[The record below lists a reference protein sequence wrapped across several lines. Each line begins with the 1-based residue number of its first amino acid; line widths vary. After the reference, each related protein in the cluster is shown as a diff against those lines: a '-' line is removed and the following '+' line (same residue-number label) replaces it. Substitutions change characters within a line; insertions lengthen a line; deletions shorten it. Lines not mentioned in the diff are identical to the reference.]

1 MQNTIIEN
9 LEWRY
14 ATKKFNAEKKIAK
27 ADLEIL
33 KQAVRLS
40 ASSYGL
46 QPYHV
51 ILVEN
56 EELRIKVKAAAY
68 NQSQITEASD
78 LLIFATIRDVGPKEV
93 NDYIENMAAV
103 RAIPTASLK
112 GFEDM
117 MNNVVTGLTPE
128 AKQNWTSKQTYIA
141 LGTLLS
147 AAANL
152 KIDATPMEGFSAEA
166 VNEILNL
173 KEKGLSATLIV
184 TLGYRHE
191 DDATQH
197 LKKVRKPN
205 EELFITL

>member
-9 LEWRY
+9 LNWRY
-14 ATKKFNAEKKIAK
+14 ATKKFNAEKKIENS
-27 ADLEIL
+27 DLEIL

-56 EELRIKVKAAAY
+56 EALRTKVKAAAY

-78 LLIFATIRDVGPKEV
+78 LLIFATITDVGPKEV
-93 NDYIENMAAV
+93 NDYIQNMASV
-103 RAIPTASLK
+103 RAIPTTNLK

-128 AKQNWTSKQTYIA
+128 AKQNWTAKQTYIA

-147 AAANL
+147 AAADL
-152 KIDATPMEGFSAEA
+152 KIDATPMEGFNAEA

-184 TLGYRHE
+184 TLGYRHA
-191 DDATQH
+191 DDAAQH

>member
-9 LEWRY
+9 LNWRY
-14 ATKKFNAEKKIAK
+14 ATKKFNAEKKIENS
-27 ADLEIL
+27 DLEIL

-56 EELRIKVKAAAY
+56 EALRTKVKAAAY

-78 LLIFATIRDVGPKEV
+78 LLIFATITDVGPKEV
-93 NDYIENMAAV
+93 NDYIQNMASV
-103 RAIPTASLK
+103 RAIPTTNLK

-128 AKQNWTSKQTYIA
+128 AKQNWTAKQTYIA

-147 AAANL
+147 AAADL
-152 KIDATPMEGFSAEA
+152 KIDATPMEGFNAEA

-191 DDATQH
+191 DDAAQH

>member
-56 EELRIKVKAAAY
+56 EALRTKVKAAAY
-68 NQSQITEASD
+68 NQSQITEASE
-78 LLIFATIRDVGPKEV
+78 LLIFANITDVGSKEV
-93 NDYIENMAAV
+93 NDYIQNMASV
-103 RAIPTASLK
+103 RAIPTTSLK

-117 MNNVVTGLTPE
+117 MNKVVTGLTPE
-128 AKQNWTSKQTYIA
+128 AKQNWTAKQTYIA

-147 AAANL
+147 AAADL
-152 KIDATPMEGFSAEA
+152 KIDATPMEGFNAEA

-191 DDATQH
+191 DDAAQH

>member
-1 MQNTIIEN
+1 MQNSIIEN

-14 ATKKFNAEKKIAK
+14 ATKKFSTEKKIAK

-46 QPYHV
+46 QPYQI

-56 EELRIKVKAAAY
+56 EDLRAKIKTAAY

-78 LLIFATIRDVGPKEV
+78 LLIFANITSVGAKEIT
-93 NDYIENMAAV
+93 DYIENMASI
-103 RAIPTASLK
+103 REIPTANLA
-112 GFEDM
+112 GFENM
-117 MNNVVTGLTPE
+117 MNSVMNGFSPE
-128 AKQNWTSKQTYIA
+128 EKGIWSAKQTYIA

-147 AAANL
+147 AAADL
-152 KIDATPMEGFSAEA
+152 KIDATPMEGFNAEA

-173 KEKGLSATLIV
+173 EEKGLSATLIV
-184 TLGYRHE
+184 TLGYRHTE
-191 DDATQH
+191 DATQH

-205 EELFITL
+205 EDLFITF